1 MEKDSKTEL
10 AELLVEVKNSDLTYW
25 SDKFGISK
33 DELLEAV
40 KAGESS
46 TVAIEKYVKK
56 ELADA

>member
-10 AELLVEVKNSDLTYW
+10 LVEDKNSDLAYW
-25 SDKFGISK
+25 SDKFGISI

-46 TVAIEKYVKK
+46 TEAVEKYVQK

>member
-10 AELLVEVKNSDLTYW
+10 TELLVEVKNSDLTYW
-25 SDKFGISK
+25 SDKFGISV

-46 TVAIEKYVKK
+46 TEAVEKYVKK